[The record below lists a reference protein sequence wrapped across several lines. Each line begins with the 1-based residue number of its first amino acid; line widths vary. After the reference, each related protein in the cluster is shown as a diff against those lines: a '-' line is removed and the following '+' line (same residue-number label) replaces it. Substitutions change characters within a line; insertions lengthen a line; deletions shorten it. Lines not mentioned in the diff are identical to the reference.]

1 MAEKDFM
8 LDSEMAVENNENL
21 FAFVVSTVG
30 SFELACE
37 DVDEAIED
45 SKKLLELWHLKDE
58 SVADVVVQIF
68 APRMDGT
75 NDSRAYKVTADSIE
89 RIG

>member
-1 MAEKDFM
+1 MAKDNFM
-8 LDSEMAVENNENL
+8 LDKEMAVDNNENL
-21 FAFVVSTVG
+21 FAFVASSIG

-45 SKKLLELWHLKDE
+45 SRKLLELWRLKDE
-58 SVADVVVQIF
+58 SVTDVVVQIF

-75 NDSRAYKVTADSIE
+75 NDSRTYKVTVGSVE
-89 RIG
+89 LLG